1 MFCRV
6 PWRAG
11 SAHRFPSSSFSP
23 HSYPANTWT
32 VVHSV
37 VERLLDSRIPQ
48 RFSVVSVTARAACP
62 SAWKCKECPC
72 FLLWCA
78 VNSCFFITH
87 MCGSGTSTNSCF
99 GLVLFSLLIYF
110 WFRDQHR
117 ADNNVCMRK
126 WLLAVMRCQT
136 AQCNAKTRSTSIV
149 TLLFTVF
156 QFVFI
161 AMILKISIITDVERQ
176 NCCLLC
182 QCMSVTWCKATKAID
197 SVQIKCINTVFIS
210 SSALYRCSYN
220 YRGISVNK
228 VMSKFTQVTWPQ
240 NSATYRP

>member
-1 MFCRV
+1 MMCWFCSPV
-6 PWRAG
+6 PFQQLFTSFLPSKHMG
-11 SAHRFPSSSFSP
+11 SCALRGREATGQQDPTALQCCVRHC
-23 HSYPANTWT
+23 
-32 VVHSV
+32 
-37 VERLLDSRIPQ
+37 SR
-48 RFSVVSVTARAACP
+48 RMP

-149 TLLFTVF
+149 TLLFTAF